1 MKNHNEH
8 YFSTQATLKPQILMM
23 KSRLSTQWIRWEAG
37 GKQNQL
43 RLLSFMKL
51 NSFQIPLLVPWCSS
65 SEMGSRWAA
74 LK

>member
-1 MKNHNEH
+1 MKNYNEH

-23 KSRLSTQWIRWEAG
+23 KSSMSTQWIRWEAG
-37 GKQNQL
+37 GKQDQL

-51 NSFQIPLLVPWCSS
+51 TSGTLGVQ
-65 SEMGSRWAA
+65 A